1 MTVSHLVR
9 RGVEAFSTA
18 AENGDVPKFQLQVG
32 SPVLFTLLLITCI
45 GFTYAALSVEYTYGL
60 LVPTLA
66 AVEDSKPDLYVR
78 VDDDPNKLPGDP
90 VDLAVEAEAPA
101 SKPITSK
108 LRTTIRHLRARGGR
122 LARFRG
128 LSMFLTCMVA
138 ESFVSAVVPIPPN
151 SVIGRF
157 VLQMVVSIL
166 LANFQVAWVHI
177 VISEP
182 SAKRFYRR
190 IPSFRSLKKIVPAA
204 AFEHLLTNGAYFVTL
219 LFIQLVH
226 GVKELDDIRNGN
238 GGSPETYRNALNII
252 TIAGLVSWLA
262 SFPARVIFIRV
273 AASMLPDEDEAIVPF
288 DRSFGGK
295 VEPSVVGSG
304 VLSIADAWKTFD
316 RDGWKRYLK
325 SLAKSAAIQLGIAV
339 LFSTLVVLEVLGG
352 ALTFKESTVFSPVLH
367 CLPLLPVFFN
377 TPPPLIAMATTPAGR
392 MLARQLQH
400 MQSDKDL
407 PGISCGLVDN
417 NVFEWEVMLM
427 ISDDVKLYGGGFFR
441 ARLSFPS
448 EYPHMPPKMKFEP
461 PLFHPNIYP
470 NGEVCISILHPP
482 EEDKYGYESAA
493 ERWSPVQTPETILL
507 SVISMLSSPN
517 DESAANVEAA
527 RLWREDPKEF
537 KKRVRK
543 CVRDSLGEE

>member
-9 RGVEAFSTA
+9 RGVDAVSTLS
-18 AENGDVPKFQLQVG
+18 NDQDVPVFDVEVG
-32 SPVLFTLLLITCI
+32 SPFLAGLLVVTVI
-45 GFTYAALSVEYTYGL
+45 GFTVVMFCVEYTYGL

-66 AVEDSKPDLYVR
+66 AVEDSNPEFYIR
-78 VDDDPNKLPGDP
+78 VENDPNSKPAGNSTD
-90 VDLAVEAEAPA
+90 VEMEVATAPPA
-101 SKPITSK
+101 PITSK
-108 LRTTIRHLRARGGR
+108 LRTTIRHLRSRGGR
-122 LARFRG
+122 CSPFRG
-128 LSMFLTCMVA
+128 FSMFFANLAAGRFLTSLLSMPTSSIFVQLVMAMV
-138 ESFVSAVVPIPPN
+138 SH
-151 SVIGRF
+151 
-157 VLQMVVSIL
+157 IL
-166 LANFQVAWVHI
+166 LANLHVAWIHI

-182 SAKRFYRR
+182 SRKRFYQR

-204 AFEHLLTNGAYFVTL
+204 SLQILVELGAFYIDALKHYGKTFGIMSIGLLL
-219 LFIQLVH
+219 
-226 GVKELDDIRNGN
+226 
-238 GGSPETYRNALNII
+238 
-252 TIAGLVSWLA
+252 AGLACV
-262 SFPARVIFIRV
+262 PANVIFVRV

-288 DRSFGGK
+288 DRSFGGR
-295 VEPSVVGSG
+295 VDPEVVGGG

-316 RDGWKRYLK
+316 RDGWKRYIMAHVK
-325 SLAKSAAIQLGIAV
+325 AMGIQVGV
-339 LFSTLVVLEVLGG
+339 TMLFSVVIAAELLGG
-352 ALTFKESTVFSPVLH
+352 ALT
-367 CLPLLPVFFN
+367 LPVVALDIPYA
-377 TPPPLIAMATTPAGR
+377 TPPPVIAMATTAAGR
-392 MLARQLQH
+392 MLARQLQQ
-400 MQSDKDL
+400 MQSDKDI

-441 ARLSFPS
+441 ARLSFPP
-448 EYPHMPPKMKFEP
+448 EYPHMPPKMKFES

-517 DESAANVEAA
+517 DESPANVEAA